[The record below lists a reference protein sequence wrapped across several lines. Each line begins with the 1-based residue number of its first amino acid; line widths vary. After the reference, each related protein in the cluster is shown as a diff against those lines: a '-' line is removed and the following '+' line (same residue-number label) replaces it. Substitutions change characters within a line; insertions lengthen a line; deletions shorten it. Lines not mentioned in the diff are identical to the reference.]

1 VTTRIIRDYELRSE
15 VSVTDVGARRYACD
29 PSTEILCVAYRV
41 KHDATWG
48 PVKVAIGAGGEEGRG
63 AIEDRLRVNLWAVV
77 TWDEYFHDFL
87 HSDVVAA
94 HNNGFEAAIEDYLL
108 PDVARMRG
116 QKWESCTAAR
126 ARRLS
131 LPGSLADACRV
142 LRTPHQKSEAGH
154 GVMLQCSQ
162 PRPTWTN
169 RQSGRKWFDDAERLG
184 KTAIYCCEDILAEC
198 DLDDYLPELPP
209 TERAYWLHTELVNRR
224 GVPLDVPLIDAMSAA
239 VAHEQQTSLAT
250 IRAATGD
257 PEFTLTNP
265 AAIITFCKTRGLWL
279 TDLRK
284 ETVERTLRDH
294 DDGTKRIDE
303 VAKLVLEARRD
314 TGGKTSIS
322 KLPRMRSRV
331 MSDGRSRDNV
341 IYHGA
346 HTGRNTG
353 DGINV
358 LNLPRPYKKFDQ
370 ARVIECVRRGDLRI
384 LQHEQGVSASTAVS
398 AALRG
403 VVWPGPGRKLVVG
416 DYSSVEP
423 CFSFTLAE
431 QWDAVEILRRRQSLY
446 IDFGRTI
453 YGRELDKKADL
464 REYTICKETILGC
477 FGPETKVLT
486 KLGPK
491 SITDITSEDQLW
503 DGVEWVK
510 SKGAM
515 TRGLRSVMSV
525 VGLSVTPDHLVLCGT
540 RWVPAFMLGKSIVKK
555 CALATGSENWSS
567 PAYGS
572 ARETALLGFMLNAT
586 AGQMNTR
593 STRGTFTQGVQR
605 LVQSVLSKRA
615 SILGNVTRAMQK
627 YAPTTNYEKCCLI
640 EYPPFSSDATI
651 PTTEITNTTAG
662 AELKSVKNFKIDECF
677 SRILSRCRVTTTVRS
692 NLIEKTI
699 TKAMNGVICGL
710 LLAEKIWPT
719 DATPLCCSEKL
730 MTYDVAYAG
739 PRNRYAVV
747 SDAGLLIVHNCGY
760 GMGKL
765 KFHNNLVNKGV
776 AVSEDESGVAHS
788 AYRQRFVGISSA
800 WKGLEGAAKA
810 AIREPGAWF
819 QFNSVHYVFDGYWLV
834 CTLPSGRPFYYPNAC
849 LQPGKYDDE
858 IVYEG
863 WMRIDGRPAGW
874 GDVRTW
880 GGSLLENVTQA
891 ACRDILEEDQLVVE
905 QQPGW
910 EVILTVY
917 DEIVASVPVED
928 TNAVATMKAIME
940 RPRPWMPHMPVLA
953 EVFEADRYV
962 KH

>member
-1 VTTRIIRDYELRSE
+1 VTVRLVRDYELRSE

-41 KHDATWG
+41 KRDAAWG
-48 PVKVAIGAGGEEGRG
+48 PVKVAIGAGGADGRAAVEKIVTAGARENMFDFEESKWR
-63 AIEDRLRVNLWAVV
+63 VV
-77 TWDEYFHDFL
+77 TWDEYFYDFA
-87 HSDVVAA
+87 HADVVAA

-108 PDVARMRG
+108 PDVARMRA
-116 QKWESCTAAR
+116 QKWETCTAAR
-126 ARRLS
+126 SRRLS

-142 LRTPHQKSEAGH
+142 LRTPHQKSDAGH

-162 PRPTWTN
+162 PRPAWTN
-169 RQSGRKWFDDAERLG
+169 RQSGRKWFDDSERLA
-184 KTAIYCCEDILAEC
+184 KTAIYCAEDVLAEC

-209 TERAYWLHTELVNRR
+209 LERSYWLHTELVNRR

-239 VAHEQQTSLAT
+239 VAYEQQTSLAT
-250 IRAATGD
+250 IRNATKD

-265 AAIITFCKTRGLWL
+265 AAIIAFCKTRGLWL
-279 TDLRK
+279 ANLQK

-346 HTGRNTG
+346 HTGRPTG

-370 ARVIECVRRGDLRI
+370 DRVIQCVRRGDLRI
-384 LQHEQGVSASTAVS
+384 LQHEQGVSTSTAVS

-403 VVWPGPGRKLVVG
+403 VFCPGPGRKLVVG

-423 CFSFTLAE
+423 AFYFTLSQ
-431 QWDAVEILRRRQSLY
+431 QWDAVEIIKSRGSLY
-446 IDFGRTI
+446 IDFGYRV
-453 YGRELDKKADL
+453 YNRKLDKIADL
-464 REYTICKETILGC
+464 HEYTTCKET
-477 FGPETKVLT
+477 VLQC
-486 KLGPK
+486 
-491 SITDITSEDQLW
+491 SY
-503 DGVEWVK
+503 
-510 SKGAM
+510 GAGKPNLNRHLAS
-515 TRGLRSVMSV
+515 RG
-525 VGLSVTPDHLVLCGT
+525 
-540 RWVPAFMLGKSIVKK
+540 
-555 CALATGSENWSS
+555 
-567 PAYGS
+567 
-572 ARETALLGFMLNAT
+572 
-586 AGQMNTR
+586 
-593 STRGTFTQGVQR
+593 
-605 LVQSVLSKRA
+605 
-615 SILGNVTRAMQK
+615 SILPQEETDKVHDAYHRLF
-627 YAPTTNYEKCCLI
+627 PTIKDT
-640 EYPPFSSDATI
+640 
-651 PTTEITNTTAG
+651 
-662 AELKSVKNFKIDECF
+662 
-677 SRILSRCRVTTTVRS
+677 
-692 NLIEKTI
+692 
-699 TKAMNGVICGL
+699 
-710 LLAEKIWPT
+710 
-719 DATPLCCSEKL
+719 
-730 MTYDVAYAG
+730 
-739 PRNRYAVV
+739 
-747 SDAGLLIVHNCGY
+747 
-760 GMGKL
+760 
-765 KFHNNLVNKGV
+765 
-776 AVSEDESGVAHS
+776 
-788 AYRQRFVGISSA
+788 

-810 AIREPGAWF
+810 AVREPGATF
-819 QFNSVHYVFDGYWLV
+819 RYESIYYTSDGWWLV
-834 CTLPSGRPFYYPNAC
+834 CVLPSGRPFYYPNAR
-849 LQPGKYDDE
+849 LQPGKYNDE

-863 WMRIDGRPAGW
+863 WRRIDGRPAGW

-928 TNAVATMKAIME
+928 VNAVATMKSIME
-940 RPRPWMPHMPVLA
+940 RPRAWMSAMPILA